1 VGFNVGVAM
10 LKRWRS
16 LILLGLCVLML
27 VSCRQALPNQA
38 GNRTN
43 DRIVLG
49 TTATLTTID
58 PADVTSSFAT
68 FLLYNLS
75 DRLYTYKLGTY
86 ELQPQLA
93 TALPSISADGLTYTI
108 PLRQGVVFHDG
119 APFNAAA
126 MAFSLNRMIQNKGAA
141 AIFLD
146 NVDKISA
153 DGEST
158 LIIKLKAPFTA
169 FPAVLTYAG
178 ACAVSPKAYEIKPD
192 SFKPKEF
199 VGTGPYKLVQF
210 GTDLIRLEANK
221 QYWGEKPV
229 NSGIDVQLIS
239 SPANLYNGFRTG
251 SIDLAVQGLAIEQ
264 IEKLKADSP
273 NQGWQMIEQPGSS
286 INFLVPNFKSPPLDR
301 LEVRQAL
308 AAIIDRPL
316 LRSRVFAE
324 QIDPLYSLVPSN
336 MTNQVPVF
344 QTGNDRDFPKAKAL
358 LEKAGFSAQN
368 PAVVELWYRSNLE
381 NDQLAALTLKATVTK
396 EMDNLLQIKLNSV
409 ESTTAY
415 NNLDKGAYPAFILDW
430 SGDYFDPDTY
440 LYPFLECTKG
450 AGQACEEG
458 QSVSWGSFYFS
469 DRANKLIATSRKE
482 QDPVKRKVTIEQLQQ
497 VLLEDVAYIP
507 LWQGKD
513 YLFVQKGITGA
524 SLEVTQKVPLWK
536 LKRS

>member
-1 VGFNVGVAM
+1 M

-16 LILLGLCVLML
+16 LILLGLCVLLM
-27 VSCRQALPNQA
+27 VSCRQSSPSP
-38 GNRTN
+38 GSNRSN

-146 NVDKISA
+146 NVDTVNAS
-153 DGEST
+153 GEFT

-178 ACAVSPKAYEIKPD
+178 ACAVSPQAYEIKPD
-192 SFKPKEF
+192 SFKPKAF

-210 GTDLIRLEANK
+210 GTDLIRLEANQ

-229 NSGIDVQLIS
+229 NSGIDVQLVS

-264 IEKLKADSP
+264 IEKLKADVP
-273 NQGWQMIEQPGSS
+273 TEGWQMIEQPGSS
-286 INFLVPNFKSPPLDR
+286 INFMALNFKSPPLDR

-336 MTNQVPVF
+336 MANQVPVF
-344 QTGNDRDFPKAKAL
+344 QTGNDRNFPKAKAL

-368 PAVVELWYRSNLE
+368 PAIVELWYRSNLE

-396 EMDNLLQIKLNSV
+396 EMGNLLQIKLNSV

-450 AGQACEEG
+450 AGQVCEEG

-469 DRANKLIATSRKE
+469 DRASKLVATSRKE
-482 QDPVKRKVTIEQLQQ
+482 QDPIKRKATIEQLQQ

-536 LKRS
+536 LNKS